1 MAEPRAPRESLTEI
15 LKIESRGVAAYAARL
30 ESFWGATACGDL
42 LARATLAATA
52 DGREPPAAVHAS
64 FLADA
69 PPEVEL
75 SLMREDLGP
84 DRTRVR
90 VLDSEQ
96 ELICDVTLRFGP
108 VGAGL
113 SYQCIAPEAALPAP
127 EELPSEVEVARAE
140 GWSQFAVG
148 PIESRRIGRQ
158 DPVKDDEPAEWI
170 GWLRPREAL
179 PDQARLHAAALAFL
193 GEYRSHWA
201 VERRLGAAFPQSR
214 VTLLDHALWVHRA
227 ERWDDWWLVKTL
239 TDVGVAGRCFSRRE
253 IYTRRGSLIAS
264 AAWEAAVRPRAAA

>member
-1 MAEPRAPRESLTEI
+1 MEPTAPRESLTAILEI
-15 LKIESRGVAAYAARL
+15 EGGGDADYTARL
-30 ESFWGATACGDL
+30 ESFWGDTLRGDL
-42 LARATLAATA
+42 LARAMLAATA
-52 DGREPPAAVHAS
+52 DGREAPVAVHAT

-75 SLMREDLGP
+75 SLVREDLGP
-84 DRTRVR
+84 DQRRVR
-90 VLDSEQ
+90 VIRADQ
-96 ELICDVTLRFGP
+96 ERICEVTFRFGP
-108 VGAGL
+108 VGDGL
-113 SYQCIAPEAALPAP
+113 TYQCIAPEAGLPAP

-148 PIESRRIGRQ
+148 PIESRRIGPQ
-158 DPVKDDEPAEWI
+158 QPVKDDEPAVWI

-179 PDQARLHAAALAFL
+179 ADDARLHAAALAFL

-214 VTLLDHALWVHRA
+214 ITLLDHALWLHRA

-253 IYTRRGSLIAS
+253 IYSRRGSLIAS
-264 AAWEAAVRPRAAA
+264 AAWEASVRPRDAA

>member
-1 MAEPRAPRESLTEI
+1 MPEPRAPRESLTAI
-15 LKIESRGVAAYAARL
+15 LEIESRGDAAYTARL
-30 ESFWGATACGDL
+30 ESFWGATARGDL

-52 DGREPPAAVHAS
+52 DGREPPAAVHAT

-75 SLMREDLGP
+75 SLVREDLGP
-84 DRTRVR
+84 DQRRVR
-90 VLDSEQ
+90 VIRPDQ

-108 VGAGL
+108 VGEGL
-113 SYQCIAPEAALPAP
+113 TYQCMAPEVGLPAP
-127 EELPSEVEVARAE
+127 EELPSELELARTE

-148 PIESRRIGRQ
+148 PIESRRIGQ
-158 DPVKDDEPAEWI
+158 QEPVKDDEPAVWI

-179 PDQARLHAAALAFL
+179 PDEAGLHAAALAFL

-201 VERRLGAAFPQSR
+201 VERRLGAAFPESDI
-214 VTLLDHALWVHRA
+214 TLLDHALWVHRA
-227 ERWDDWWLVKTL
+227 ERWDDWWLVKTR

-253 IYTRRGSLIAS
+253 IYTRSGSLVAS
-264 AAWEAAVRPRAAA
+264 AAWEASVRPRDAA